1 MKKLIIPVLMAVAS
15 IATSCA
21 QDKEKR
27 EEFKEDHYKNE
38 MVNDLGDS
46 AVAATDS
53 TTVVTDSTEVK

>member
-1 MKKLIIPVLMAVAS
+1 MLIAGLFAA
-15 IATSCA
+15 SCA
-21 QDKEKR
+21 QKEEKR
-27 EEFKEDHYKNE
+27 DEYKEEHSANE